1 MKKFEITL
9 IASINIT
16 TALAWNFIK
25 KGSLAQ
31 MFSCEFCKISKNTFF
46 TEHLRTSFEKT
57 TQEFSKFGDADIKKI
72 EFHCSKKTVN
82 VNNVD
87 VEKLLVSD
95 EFTYGSNKERDAKHF
110 IKYKQV
116 KKIRPLVS
124 GYRNKFKK
132 NKCISF
138 LSKDKLL
145 LGKYEMIWDTI
156 RSIMGKEFYK
166 DSVNGNKFLNTK
178 IKSFGGKI
186 TSDFPDN
193 KEKEKTLKIGS
204 HYLCLHNIVLNS
216 VFSMKNDDD
225 YKWQSQISSEQRKCE
240 EMKNKEKKTKR
251 IKKKKSN
258 P

>member
-1 MKKFEITL
+1 
-9 IASINIT
+9 
-16 TALAWNFIK
+16 
-25 KGSLAQ
+25 
-31 MFSCEFCKISKNTFF
+31 
-46 TEHLRTSFEKT
+46 
-57 TQEFSKFGDADIKKI
+57 
-72 EFHCSKKTVN
+72 
-82 VNNVD
+82 
-87 VEKLLVSD
+87 
-95 EFTYGSNKERDAKHF
+95 
-110 IKYKQV
+110 
-116 KKIRPLVS
+116 
-124 GYRNKFKK
+124 
-132 NKCISF
+132 
-138 LSKDKLL
+138 
-145 LGKYEMIWDTI
+145 MIWDTI
-156 RSIMGKEFYK
+156 RNIMGKEFYK